1 MRITLFIEGIE
12 FYGYH
17 GFSSE
22 EKTVGHR
29 YEASL
34 ELEIESDAPSSDR
47 LGDTVCY
54 GTVVALV
61 EEVSRARR
69 HDLMEAL
76 AHSIAKAILD
86 RHPRVREVRI
96 ELAKRLPPIP
106 ATVDRAGVS
115 LTVTR

>member
-17 GFSSE
+17 GFSNE
-22 EKTVGHR
+22 EKAIGHR

-34 ELEIESDAPSSDR
+34 ELELESEAPETDR

-61 EEVSRARR
+61 EEVSKSRR

-76 AHSIAKAILD
+76 AHAIAIAVLD
-86 RHPRVREVRI
+86 RHSRVQEVRI

-106 ATVDRAGVS
+106 ATVERAGVS
-115 LTVTR
+115 LTLTR